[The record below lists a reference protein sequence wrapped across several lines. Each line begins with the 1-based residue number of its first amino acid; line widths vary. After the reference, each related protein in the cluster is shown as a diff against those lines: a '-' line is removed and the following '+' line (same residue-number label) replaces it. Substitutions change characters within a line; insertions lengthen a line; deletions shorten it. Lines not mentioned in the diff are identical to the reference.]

1 MNAAEVEPVQT
12 VYANADKQVVA
23 RILVVDDNKSI
34 RFLLRNVL
42 EPEGFEVVE
51 AENGSDGLL
60 RYQVE
65 PTDLVITDMQ
75 MPVMG
80 GLAMMREL
88 QRTFPYVKVLAMSGS
103 SSSLQRARPLTPYT
117 LEKPFSLDAV
127 RTTVAGALQEGIG
140 DRAP

>member
-1 MNAAEVEPVQT
+1 MLCARSAPGTGFATEACYRPMISSRFQTGGAPMNAAEVEPVQT

-88 QRTFPYVKVLAMSGS
+88 QRTFPY
-103 SSSLQRARPLTPYT
+103 
-117 LEKPFSLDAV
+117 
-127 RTTVAGALQEGIG
+127 
-140 DRAP
+140 